1 MGPKRLT
8 QPEISAINLDE
19 SSSIPSVK
27 LMDTVEAIS
36 EDIHLPPEL
45 GINQVG
51 ESEKVRNS
59 ISCQYLTEYILDVI
73 KSPE

>member
-1 MGPKRLT
+1 MPTIKPDSL
-8 QPEISAINLDE
+8 PSE

-27 LMDTVEAIS
+27 VMDLVEAIS
-36 EDIHLPPEL
+36 ADLHLPLEL

-51 ESEKVRNS
+51 EIEKFRNS